1 MSNNINNALNSFDA
15 ENQNEAGAFDM
26 NELNNIFAG
35 MQEQGMDPMMLL
47 QQMLQGVGE
56 GEEGEQFMN
65 MMQQFMSAINPEE
78 IARQS
83 TLQMI
88 NLYEQYLAEE
98 KETLSAEDYEKYNG
112 QLELHREVLV
122 LIDRQASEE
131 EFQELGQR
139 MNIPPSEIPEAIRLQ
154 LESKEEEMGAPGENP
169 CGPQ

>member
-1 MSNNINNALNSFDA
+1 M
-15 ENQNEAGAFDM
+15 G
-26 NELNNIFAG
+26 ELNNIFAG

-56 GEEGEQFMN
+56 GEEGEQFMQ

-83 TLQMI
+83 TMQMI
-88 NLYEQYLAEE
+88 TLYEQYLQEE
-98 KETLSAEDYEKYNG
+98 KDTLSAEDYEKYNG

-139 MNIPPSEIPEAIRLQ
+139 MNIPPSEIPEPIRAQ
-154 LESKEEEMGAPGENP
+154 LEMKENEMGAQGENP

>member
-1 MSNNINNALNSFDA
+1 MA
-15 ENQNEAGAFDM
+15 
-26 NELNNIFAG
+26 ELNNIFAG

-56 GEEGEQFMN
+56 GEEGEQFMQ

-83 TLQMI
+83 TQQMI
-88 NLYEQYLAEE
+88 TLYEQYLQEE
-98 KETLSAEDYEKYNG
+98 KDTLSAEDYEKYNG
-112 QLELHREVLV
+112 QLELHREVLT

-139 MNIPPSEIPEAIRLQ
+139 MNIPPSEIPEPIRAQ
-154 LESKEEEMGAPGENP
+154 LEMKENEMGAPGGENP